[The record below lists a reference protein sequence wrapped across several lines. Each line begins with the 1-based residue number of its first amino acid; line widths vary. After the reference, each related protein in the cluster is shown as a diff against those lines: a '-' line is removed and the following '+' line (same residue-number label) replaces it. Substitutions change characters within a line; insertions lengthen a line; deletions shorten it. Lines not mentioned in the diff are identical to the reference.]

1 MWGEPTPPVAAGAV
15 PTLPLEEPVLV
26 FALALAV
33 FLVAPLLIKR
43 LGQPGI
49 VGIVLFG
56 AAIGPGGLG
65 LLDEAEA
72 IVLLGEVGLVYLL
85 FTVGLELDLRGFFQA
100 PENAALFGL
109 TSFFLPLF
117 VGVGVGYTVLG
128 LSEWAALLLAAV
140 FASHTL
146 LAYPIVNRLDVTDN
160 RAVTAVFGGILFTD
174 TLALIVLAIVMGA
187 AVEGGLTVALFAQI
201 FLSLV
206 ILFGGVWLLV
216 PPVARWFFQN
226 LSDESYYEFL
236 FVGATLF
243 IAAGLAEILGIA
255 GILGAF
261 VAGLALNRQIPR
273 GGTLMNRIEFVGNA
287 FFIPFFLLY
296 VGILVDPGV
305 ILDGVRTL
313 EVAAVIVVTMIVTK
327 GAAAWLVGAIQ
338 GYDRNERGVVF
349 GLSTGQAAAAL
360 AITLIGYDAGLF
372 TEHVLNA
379 VVLMLLATAIVSPW
393 LTERFGQRLAL
404 AEEVEPDDGDA
415 LDPRILLPIST
426 DADRRRRLLEF
437 AFVLK
442 DRYGTEPVHLLT
454 VVQPQSS
461 GSTEAHVAEVERD
474 LERAAEFGGAAEVP
488 METETRVNHNV
499 ASGIVRG
506 SLETRADAIVMG
518 WDADRTFG
526 GRMFGSIIDQVLRRT
541 TVPVVIS
548 RLGHPI
554 NTTQRLFV
562 VVPPGIDHHEGFY
575 EAVHTIKRLAI
586 QLGTPVTVLVVERA
600 AHQYERLFGLVEQE
614 LTAEFDEVGSWSALV
629 PELERRTEAD
639 DLILVLSPRQG
650 SIGWH
655 DELADLPNRLVEL
668 PPQSFVTIYPREDE
682 PEYDARFLKI
692 E

>member
-1 MWGEPTPPVAAGAV
+1 MTLTSVTNVLPP
-15 PTLPLEEPVLV
+15 LPLEDPILV
-26 FALALAV
+26 FTLALAV

-49 VGIVLFG
+49 VGIVLVG

-65 LLDEAEA
+65 FLDETDA

-109 TSFFLPLF
+109 TTFFLPLT
-117 VGVGVGYTVLG
+117 VGTGVGVYVLD
-128 LSEWAALLLAAV
+128 LSVWAALLLAAV

-146 LAYPIVNRLDVTDN
+146 LAYPIINRLDITKN

-174 TLALIVLAIVMGA
+174 TLALVVLAIVMGA
-187 AVEGGLTVALFAQI
+187 VEDGGVTVALFAQI
-201 FLSLV
+201 IFSLV
-206 ILFGGVWLLV
+206 ILFGGVWLVV
-216 PPVARWFFQN
+216 PKVARWFFQN
-226 LSDESYYEFL
+226 LSEESYFEFL
-236 FVGATLF
+236 FVAVVLFGA
-243 IAAGLAEILGIA
+243 ASLAELLEIA

-273 GGTLMNRIEFVGNA
+273 GGTLMNRIEFLGNA

-305 ILDGVRTL
+305 ILDGPRTL
-313 EVAAVIVVTMIVTK
+313 EVAVVIVLTMVAMK
-327 GAAAWLVGAIQ
+327 AAAAWIVGAIQ
-338 GYDRNERGVVF
+338 GYDTNERGVIF

-372 TEHVLNA
+372 SEHVLNA
-379 VVLMLLATAIVSPW
+379 VVLMLLVTALVSPW

-404 AEEVEPDDGDA
+404 EAEVEPGEDDT
-415 LDPRILLPIST
+415 LDPRILLPMST
-426 DADRRRRLLEF
+426 DAERRRRLLEL

-454 VVQPQSS
+454 VVQPQR
-461 GSTEAHVAEVERD
+461 GEDTETHVAEVERD
-474 LERAAEFGGAAEVP
+474 LENAAEFGGAAEIPV
-488 METETRVNHNV
+488 EAETRVNHNV

-506 SLETRADAIVMG
+506 GTETRADMIVMG
-518 WDADRTFG
+518 WDARRSFG
-526 GRMFGSIIDQVLRRT
+526 RRMFGSIIDQVLRRT
-541 TVPVVIS
+541 TLPVVIS

-562 VVPPGIDHHEGFY
+562 VVPPGVDHHEGFY
-575 EAVHTIKRLAI
+575 EAVHIIKRLAI
-586 QLGTPVTVLVVERA
+586 QLGTPMTALVVDGS

-614 LTAEFDEVGSWSALV
+614 FTAEFEEVSSWSRLV
-629 PELERRTEAD
+629 PELEDRTGSD
-639 DLILVLSPRQG
+639 DLIAVLSPRAG
-650 SIGWH
+650 SVGWH
-655 DELADLPNRLVEL
+655 EELGDLPDRLVEL
-668 PPQSFVTIYPREDE
+668 PPESFIAVHPREDK
-682 PEYDARFLKI
+682 PEYDAKFLKI
-692 E
+692 D